1 MAKSG
6 CLRLDDVRRALRL
19 VGECRDLGYDPALWG
34 RHLVAGLC
42 RLTGA
47 RMGEGAEIHS
57 TRPLGPIDGAT
68 YFDAG
73 FQPWEFDLRA
83 AFLRTYGVNRHPLG
97 IWYRQWRMDTPRP
110 DPLFV
115 RTRRQLIPDR
125 DWYDSVAYQGHH
137 RVMGTD
143 HLLTSRLEEPAPGWR
158 TYLIL
163 HRTAGE
169 PDFTTR
175 QERLLGLVHAEV
187 GRLIGPV
194 LVSANDPFS
203 PTRLPPR
210 VRQTLTC
217 LLEGDS
223 EKQAAARMGL
233 SSETVHQYVKALHRH
248 YRVASRAELLAR
260 VIRRTT
266 FGG

>member
-1 MAKSG
+1 MAKSS
-6 CLRLDDVRRALRL
+6 CLRLDDVRAALRL

-47 RMGEGAEIHS
+47 RMGEGGEVHP
-57 TRPLGPIDGAT
+57 TRPFGPIDGAT
-68 YFDAG
+68 FFDGG
-73 FQPWEFDLRA
+73 FEPRELEVRA
-83 AFLRTYGVNRHPLG
+83 AFLRTHGLSRHPLA
-97 IWYRQWRMDTPRP
+97 IWYAKWRMATPRLGP
-110 DPLFV
+110 MSVL
-115 RTRRQLIPDR
+115 TRRQLIPDR
-125 DWYDSVAYQGHH
+125 DWYESVAYQEHH
-137 RVMGTD
+137 RVIGTD
-143 HLLTSRLEEPAPGWR
+143 HLLASRLEATAEGWR
-158 TYLIL
+158 TFIFL
-163 HRTAGE
+163 HRIAGE
-169 PDFTTR
+169 PDFAPR
-175 QERLLGLVHAEV
+175 QQRLLRLVHAEV

-194 LVSANDPFS
+194 LVSAGDPFS

-233 SSETVHQYVKALHRH
+233 STETVHQYVKTLYRH

-260 VIRRTT
+260 VLRRTN